1 MGKKFE
7 LPNSNSVSCSGI
19 LLAFTKAAEIGE
31 NIQN

>member
-1 MGKKFE
+1 MGKIFE
-7 LPNSNSVSCSGI
+7 LPISNLVSCSGI